1 MQYQVQKGRR
11 EVGLTYAVAAGR
23 ALLLLLV
30 GNLAL
35 VASARLEVPFWPVPM
50 TLETFAV
57 LVIAATYGRRLAI
70 ATVGLFLVE
79 GAAGLPVFAG
89 GGGPLY
95 FVGTTGGYLIGFAL
109 ATVLIAWLM
118 EHGWKA
124 GYLRIAGAMFGGTIV
139 VWAVGVGWLGTL
151 IGWHDAVLQGLVP
164 FALGDIVKV
173 SLAALTVTIGRGV
186 VENLHARHH

>member
-11 EVGLTYAVAAGR
+11 EAGLTYGVAAGR
-23 ALLLLLV
+23 VLLLLLV

-35 VASARLEVPFWPVPM
+35 VASAHLEVPFWPVPM

-89 GGGPLY
+89 GGGLLY
-95 FVGTTGGYLIGFAL
+95 VIGPTGGYLLGFAL

-118 EHGWKA
+118 DHGWKA
-124 GYLRIAGAMFGGTIV
+124 GGLRVAGAMCGGTMV

-151 IGWHDAVLQGLVP
+151 IGWHDAILQGLVP
-164 FALGDIVKV
+164 FVFGDIVKAV
-173 SLAALTVTIGRGV
+173 LAALTVTIGRSV
-186 VENLHARHH
+186 VQNLRARRH